1 MKRSSSA
8 RKLRR
13 LYTYSFAN
21 EKGMMAI
28 REFNEVPHA
37 SSRSRNRQIALYD
50 SGLHFLRL
58 IPDIC
63 ILSSFTN
70 DIAQSNFELQMIIA
84 SSKCNLRVARDSLS
98 DFHRFWLIRSLLSRP
113 ANFNFEISIQ
123 RTGRYSQRKRASR
136 V

>member
-21 EKGMMAI
+21 EKGMMAT

-37 SSRSRNRQIALYD
+37 SSRSRNGQIALYD
-50 SGLHFLRL
+50 SGLHLLRL

-63 ILSSFTN
+63 ILSSSIRPTELWTPN
-70 DIAQSNFELQMIIA
+70 DNSII
-84 SSKCNLRVARDSLS
+84 
-98 DFHRFWLIRSLLSRP
+98 
-113 ANFNFEISIQ
+113 EM
-123 RTGRYSQRKRASR
+123 
-136 V
+136 